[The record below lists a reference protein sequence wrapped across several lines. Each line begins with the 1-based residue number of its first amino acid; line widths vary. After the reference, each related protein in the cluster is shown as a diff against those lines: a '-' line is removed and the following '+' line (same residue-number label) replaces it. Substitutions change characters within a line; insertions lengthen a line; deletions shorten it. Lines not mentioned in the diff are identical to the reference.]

1 MRRSDLH
8 GGARLAPTGEVR
20 DGSGS
25 TEESGAICPQ
35 AVAAARANALPEPL
49 LQLTVETFQALADPT
64 RVRILHALI
73 GGPLCVRDLALVAGV
88 SESAVSH
95 QLRLL
100 QARRL
105 VRSRRAGNVKY
116 YAVDDAHVAG
126 FFREAAHHADH
137 VLRGLPDHP
146 IWDSQ
151 DSRKD
156 TDMPQATDGDGGA
169 TP

>member
-8 GGARLAPTGEVR
+8 REAHPAPTGEAR
-20 DGSGS
+20 NGSGS
-25 TEESGAICPQ
+25 LGDSGDAGESRAIRPE

-49 LQLTVETFQALADPT
+49 LQLTVEAFQALADPT

-73 GGPLCVRDLALVAGV
+73 GEPLCVRDLALVANV

-95 QLRLL
+95 QLRILR
-100 QARRL
+100 ARCL
-105 VRSRRAGNVKY
+105 VKPRRAGNIKY

-146 IWDSQ
+146 IESQ
-151 DSRKD
+151 
-156 TDMPQATDGDGGA
+156 
-169 TP
+169 